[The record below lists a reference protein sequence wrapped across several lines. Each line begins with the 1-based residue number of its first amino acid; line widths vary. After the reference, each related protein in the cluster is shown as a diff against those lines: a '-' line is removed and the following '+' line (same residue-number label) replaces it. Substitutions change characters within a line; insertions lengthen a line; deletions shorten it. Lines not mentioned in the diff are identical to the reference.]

1 MYMKL
6 RAKLVELQ
14 GLVRARVLTVTSEAE
29 SYAFMNIYGLCS
41 LRISSQPLGSGLDPL
56 TCKFSGTAE
65 NVITVLG
72 ELNPILGARSA
83 QSAQGQVQLTCCS
96 ECDYQRTVE
105 ESVRLR
111 SVAVQR
117 YSGNIRV
124 DLGHSV
130 GSLENRF
137 VLNVREDLHAMGSAY
152 GQLMASIELLH
163 MSLLLFLHG

>member
-6 RAKLVELQ
+6 RAKLMELQ

-41 LRISSQPLGSGLDPL
+41 LRISSQPLRGGLDPL
-56 TCKFSGTAE
+56 TCKFSGTTE

-105 ESVRLR
+105 ESIRLR
-111 SVAVQR
+111 FVASQR
-117 YSGNIRV
+117 FPSNIRA
-124 DLGHSV
+124 DLGYSV
-130 GSLENRF
+130 GSMENRF
-137 VLNVREDLHAMGSAY
+137 ALNVREDLHAMGSAY

-163 MSLLLFLHG
+163 MNILLFLHG